1 MNERRTRRAFLK
13 TGSAAALGASIALR
27 ARGAGAQGK
36 PRVGIVGGGLA
47 GVSCAWLLDGVANT
61 VLFESRFGVGGHAE
75 TIPVKVGNQIIG
87 VDVGAQFFADG
98 THPHYTKLL
107 EVIGL
112 QNATVDAE
120 MTITV
125 TQGTTTTPLFVS
137 PASNR
142 TWPILAQ
149 WNSAALAAF
158 FAFAVAA
165 KQFSEDGDWLVP
177 LGDWLE
183 ALPVAPAQRDGLL
196 LPLLAALTGCTVPQA
211 LTLSARSAIFFIG
224 KALPANLLGL
234 RYKNSVLGLGGNVK
248 VLAQKCHDL
257 TLRLGSPVSAI
268 QPTPTGFQIRNA
280 AGAAEDVDVLIF
292 ANPPFRARPLLPDL
306 TDLAQAATTLQ
317 AFEYFPAAIDIH
329 RDPAYMQTHPAYWSA
344 YNADIS
350 NGRCEGSVWYGALR
364 PVAPGAQPLSLFKSW
379 ATERSQPPAN
389 LLLRQPFLHPL
400 ITPAFIET
408 GRQLAS
414 LQGRAG
420 VWFAGSYTGEVD
432 SQETA
437 LTSAMNVVRSLD
449 PQAPNLLQ
457 LGG

>member
-1 MNERRTRRAFLK
+1 MNGSLTRRGFLK
-13 TGSAAALGASIALR
+13 AGSAAAVGASIASG
-27 ARGAGAQGK
+27 ARGLAAEDR

-47 GVSCAWLLDGVANT
+47 GVSCAWLLDGVADT

-75 TIPVKVGNQIIG
+75 TIPVRVGNQIIG

-98 THPHYTKLL
+98 THPTYTKLL

-112 QNATVDAE
+112 QNAIVDSE

-125 TQGTTTTPLFVS
+125 TEGTTTRPIFVS
-137 PASNR
+137 PAANR
-142 TWPILAQ
+142 TWPIIAQ
-149 WNSAALAAF
+149 WNSAALGAF
-158 FAFAVAA
+158 FVFALAA
-165 KQFSEDGDWLVP
+165 KQFSENGDWLVP
-177 LGDWLE
+177 LADWLE
-183 ALPVAPAQRDGLL
+183 TLPVPPAQRDGLL

-224 KALPANLLGL
+224 KALPPSLFGL
-234 RYKNSVLGLGGNVK
+234 RYKNSLLGLGGNAK
-248 VLAQKCHDL
+248 VLALRCHDL
-257 TLRLGSPVSAI
+257 TVHKGSPVTAI
-268 QPTPTGFQIRNA
+268 QATPTGYSIQNA
-280 AGAAEDVDVLIF
+280 AGVVEDVDVLVF
-292 ANPPFRARPLLPDL
+292 ANPPYRARPLLPAL
-306 TDLAQAATTLQ
+306 PDLAQAAATLET
-317 AFEYFPAAIDIH
+317 FEYFPSKIVIH
-329 RDPAYMQTHPAYWSA
+329 RDPAYMQTHPGYWSA

-364 PVAPGAQPLSLFKSW
+364 PVAPGGQPLSLFKSW
-379 ATERSQPPAN
+379 ATDRSQPPAN
-389 LLLRQPFLHPL
+389 VVFQQPFLHPL
-400 ITPAFIET
+400 ITPAFIEA

-437 LTSAMNVVRSLD
+437 LTSAMNVVRNLD
-449 PQAPNLLQ
+449 PQAPNLML